1 VGRFPERGSPNPKAF
16 FSRQLP
22 SLAAR
27 KTGWDH
33 EEDAMM
39 LAYRLVRLIET
50 HSDRLADRLLLK
62 IQASDKTSLFHNVPR
77 EDFRTAVV
85 EIYTHLGQWLLGKS
99 EADIARRYTEI
110 GKRRSFQGVPLSQLM
125 WAIVL
130 TRENLWEYLK
140 QEETLERPAE
150 IFGELEMLELLE
162 QFFDRAIYWAAVGYE
177 QECEELRKHTKSAA
191 MSH

>member
-1 VGRFPERGSPNPKAF
+1 
-16 FSRQLP
+16 
-22 SLAAR
+22 
-27 KTGWDH
+27 
-33 EEDAMM
+33 MM

-50 HSDRLADRLLLK
+50 HSDKLADRLLLK
-62 IQASDKTSLFHNVPR
+62 IQSSDKTSLFHNVPR
-77 EDFRTAVV
+77 EDFRTAVF

-110 GKRRSFQGVPLSQLM
+110 GKRRMFQGVPLSQLM

-140 QEETLERPAE
+140 QEETMERPAE

-162 QFFDRAIYWAAVGYE
+162 QFFDRAMYWAAIGYE
-177 QECEELRKHTKSAA
+177 QEYEELRKQNKAAA
-191 MSH
+191 MSR